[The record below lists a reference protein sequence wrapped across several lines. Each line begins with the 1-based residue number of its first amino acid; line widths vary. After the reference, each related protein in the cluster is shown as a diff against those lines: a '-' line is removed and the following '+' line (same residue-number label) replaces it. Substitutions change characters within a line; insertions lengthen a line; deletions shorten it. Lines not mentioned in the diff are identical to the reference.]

1 MNVQLP
7 PSEQAT
13 LPLLPV
19 VSAQWLFDSHWAEHD
34 VPQLPTHVMDE

>member
-1 MNVQLP
+1 MQLA

-13 LPLLPV
+13 LALRPV

-34 VPQLPTHVMDE
+34 EPQLPTQVVEA